1 MKKNMSK
8 VFFEILNENEKEALL
23 SLRPYF
29 EKKGVLAGGT
39 SLMLQIPMRKSYDF
53 DLFFPYEIPDDFLRS
68 ASKIFKSNI
77 KVLINNSDELT
88 FIARKEIKISFIYF
102 PFPRKYEPVTENQ
115 VSLSS
120 FKDIASDKA
129 YAIERR
135 PEYRDYVDLF
145 IILKD
150 GFKIEQTIL
159 DAREKFGGEFSE
171 KLFLSQIVY
180 FEDIKDFSVDFIKE
194 NYTIEEIKDFF
205 KKEVH
210 KLQFGIVPQ

>member
-1 MKKNMSK
+1 MSK
-8 VFFEILNENEKEALL
+8 VFIEILNENEKEAFL
-23 SLRPYF
+23 SLGPYF

-39 SLMLQIPMRKSYDF
+39 SLMLQIPIRKSYDF

-68 ASKIFKSNI
+68 ASKIFKSDI
-77 KVLINNSDELT
+77 RVLINNSDELT
-88 FIARKEIKISFIYF
+88 FVARKEIKISFIYF
-102 PFPRKYEPVTENQ
+102 PFPRKYETVIKDQ

-129 YAIERR
+129 YAIGRR

-150 GFKIEQTIL
+150 GFKIEQTIM

-171 KLFLSQIVY
+171 KLFLSQLVY

-205 KKEVH
+205 KKEVCE
-210 KLQFGIVPQ
+210 LQSGIVPKC